1 MKKRLTLAAALA
13 ATIVMTGCMTER
25 EYQLRKNDIEAKKEW
40 KPTYQ
45 ILSIKGPLNVPEGG
59 ELIINAPSQPFVHTN
74 IPDGQAYQ
82 LRALTTTE
90 AIGAT
95 ATTTPP
101 PLRIHSFPP
110 CASRNLVSSIAAPGG
125 SAP

>member
-13 ATIVMTGCMTER
+13 ATIVMTGCMSER
-25 EYQLRKNDIEAKKEW
+25 EYQLRKNDIDAKKEW

-59 ELIINAPSQPFVHTN
+59 ELIINAPSQPFVPTN

-90 AIGAT
+90 AIGA
-95 ATTTPP
+95 AAFGGYLIKSAKGTTTK
-101 PLRIHSFPP
+101 
-110 CASRNLVSSIAAPGG
+110 NNNVTNNNGG
-125 SAP
+125 AE

>member
-1 MKKRLTLAAALA
+1 MKKRLTVAAALA
-13 ATIVMTGCMTER
+13 AAIVMTGCMSER
-25 EYQLRKNDIEAKKEW
+25 EYQLRKNDIDAKKDW

-45 ILSIKGPLNVPEGG
+45 ILSIKGPLYVPEGG

-90 AIGAT
+90 AIGAAAFGGYLIKSAKGTTTNNVTNNNGT
-95 ATTTPP
+95 ATPTE
-101 PLRIHSFPP
+101 
-110 CASRNLVSSIAAPGG
+110 
-125 SAP
+125 

>member
-1 MKKRLTLAAALA
+1 MKKKLAAAIVA
-13 ATIVMTGCMTER
+13 AIALTGCMSER
-25 EYQLRKNDIEAKKEW
+25 EYQLRKNDIDAKKDW

-90 AIGAT
+90 AIGA
-95 ATTTPP
+95 AAFGGYLIKSAKGTTTT
-101 PLRIHSFPP
+101 
-110 CASRNLVSSIAAPGG
+110 NNVTNNNGG
-125 SAP
+125 TGE